1 MSANPLISRWRAGQT
16 TYGVWCTM
24 PNDAGAEFIAQQGVD
39 YVCVDYQHGL
49 IDHGAG
55 VPMIRAIEAGGSV
68 PIVRVAWNEP
78 HLIMQALDAGARGVV
93 VPMVNTA
100 EDARRAVRAL
110 KYPPHGERSYG
121 PVRARMSQGTN
132 DPAALA
138 EQACIIMIE
147 TAEGLKNVREIA
159 ATPGVDALYIG
170 PSDLALALGLL
181 PNHSPPDPQFVQAI
195 ADIEAACRAN
205 GVAPGIQCAT
215 GAISAEYTARGF
227 NMITIVSDVPLLTGA
242 VREHLAAA
250 KGSGS
255 AGGDQPVSNY

>member
-1 MSANPLISRWRAGQT
+1 MSVNPLISRWRDGQT

-24 PNDAGAEFIAQQGVD
+24 PNDAGAEFIARQGVD

-49 IDHGAG
+49 IDHGAS
-55 VPMIRAIEAGGSV
+55 VPMIRAIDAGGSV
-68 PIVRVAWNEP
+68 PIARVAWNEP
-78 HLIMQALDAGARGVV
+78 YLIMQALDAGARGVV

-100 EDARRAVRAL
+100 EDARRAARAL
-110 KYPPHGERSYG
+110 RYPPHGERSFG
-121 PVRARMSQGTN
+121 PVRARVSQGTS

-138 EQACIIMIE
+138 DQACIIMIE

-170 PSDLALALGLL
+170 PSDLALALDLL
-181 PNHSPPDPQFVQAI
+181 PNHSPPDPRFVQAI

-205 GVAPGIQCAT
+205 GVAAGIQCAT
-215 GAISAEYTARGF
+215 GEIAAGYAEQGF
-227 NMITIVSDVPLLTGA
+227 NMITIASDVPLLTGA

-250 KGSGS
+250 KRSGS
-255 AGGDQPVSNY
+255 AGAGQPASNY